1 LKNWK
6 ANKVKLDTKIH
17 DALKIINQAKHQIA
31 LVVDDDD
38 ELLGTVTDGDVRRGL
53 LSGVDVQSSVSMIMN
68 ANPIK
73 ANPNVDRQFIL
84 SIMRQKKLR
93 QIPIVDDAG
102 HLLGLEILDD
112 LVSPTPTPRENMV
125 LLMAGGLGS
134 RLKPLTNECPKPM
147 LKVGGKPILETIIL
161 NFIEYGFRKFT
172 ISLNYKGN
180 MIREYFADG
189 TNFGVSIEY
198 IEENESLGTAGS
210 LRLLPEM
217 QNCHSLI
224 VMNGEVL
231 TKVNLGHFLDFH
243 TTHRS
248 KATMGVREYNFQ
260 VPYGVLK
267 LDQHRIMKIEEKPVH
282 NFFVNAG
289 IYVLDQ
295 DILACLPA
303 EERIEMPD
311 LFEHLI
317 KAGHSAVAFPI
328 CEYWLDIGQPD
339 NLKQAHGDF
348 KDVFE

>member
-1 LKNWK
+1 MKNLDDYK
-6 ANKVKLDTKIH
+6 IRLDTSIH
-17 DALKIINQAKHQIA
+17 DALKIINKGGGQIA
-31 LVVDDDD
+31 LVVDG
-38 ELLGTVTDGDVRRGL
+38 EQKLLGTITDGDVRRGL
-53 LSGVDVQSSVSMIMN
+53 LSGIDVQSPVSMIVN
-68 ANPIK
+68 ANPMK
-73 ANPNVDRQFIL
+73 AKPSDDRQFIL
-84 SIMRQKKLR
+84 SIMKQNKLH

-102 HLLGLEILDD
+102 YLLGLETLDE
-112 LVSPTPTPRENMV
+112 LVSPSRRENMV

-147 LKVGGKPILETIIL
+147 LRIGGRPILETIIL
-161 NFIEYGFRKFT
+161 NFINAGFKEFI
-172 ISLNYKGN
+172 ISLNYKAD

-189 TNFGVSIEY
+189 HNLGASIQY
-198 IEENESLGTAGS
+198 VEEDASLGTAGS
-210 LRLLPEM
+210 LRLLPEI
-217 QNCHSLI
+217 QNSHSII
-224 VMNGEVL
+224 VMNGDVL

-243 TTHRS
+243 ASHHS

-267 LDQHRIMKIEEKPVH
+267 LDHHRIAQIEEKPVH

-295 DILACLPA
+295 DILACLPD
-303 EERIEMPD
+303 EERFEMPD
-311 LFEHLI
+311 LFEHLM
-317 KAGHSAVAFPI
+317 KVGHHTVAFPI